1 MNVTL
6 KSPPILNGPFSHN
19 NTLYVNF
26 FKGQFCNEMYAGKIA
41 LLPDTHVL
49 EKTWF
54 SGFHIYM
61 SLQRILV
68 KLRVFIKIGTIN

>member
-19 NTLYVNF
+19 NNA
-26 FKGQFCNEMYAGKIA
+26 EKIA
-41 LLPDTHVL
+41 LLPETHVL

-61 SLQRILV
+61 S
-68 KLRVFIKIGTIN
+68 